1 MNIKRA
7 ATFLILYIALTITMT
22 SCSSESTLDGEVF
35 IVTQGSQSI
44 KLGLV
49 EVMAIP
55 EVDAQKFIEEK
66 NSKAQDEYL
75 RDSQKFIKSQ
85 KEYAYRMWNEALE
98 KMGYLLQGGH
108 PHLQDGHPQA
118 MTDAI
123 ADAERW
129 RKRYEYINLA
139 EFEWPKGGFYYNDL
153 PLNEVVEK
161 ATTNADGKFTLTL
174 PSKGKYLL
182 VAHSQRQIADSKEE
196 YYWLIWVFVTSNIK
210 DHIMLS
216 NNNLFGTNASE
227 SVKKIEIEK
236 EK

>member
-7 ATFLILYIALTITMT
+7 TTFIILYIALTITIT
-22 SCSSESTLDGEVF
+22 SCSRESNIDGEIF
-35 IVTQGSQSI
+35 IVTQGGQSI

-49 EVMAIP
+49 EVMAFP

-66 NSKAQDEYL
+66 NKKAPDEYL
-75 RDSQKFIKSQ
+75 RDSQEFIKSQ
-85 KEYAYRMWNEALE
+85 KEYAHRRWIEALE
-98 KMGYLLQGGH
+98 KMGYLLH
-108 PHLQDGHPQA
+108 SDDPPQA

-123 ADAERW
+123 ADARQW
-129 RKRYEYINLA
+129 QKRYEYINLA

-196 YYWLIWVFVTSNIK
+196 YYWLIWVFVTGNSK

-227 SVKKIEIEK
+227 SVKKIEGEK
-236 EK
+236 GK